1 MWCLSYWAVAWQTAD
16 WLSEES
22 WFPEVLV
29 QRTTKYWGKVIFSN
43 FNTKSISWEKWFY
56 PEIVS
61 FFALVKIRLQMKF
74 KTKISTQLS
83 EIVFQLSSS
92 NIFWMHLPLHPCM
105 WWFKVYIWASESLF
119 IGRLIWLMYK
129 IMLHML
135 ISFIASCPYGMD
147 YTSTEG
153 TDATKSMTGQLHG
166 SRSLRS
172 PKVTRFG
179 VQILNFLENNIRW
192 LVSMEG
198 SLF

>member
-1 MWCLSYWAVAWQTAD
+1 MILPWNFVVLCSSQNSATN
-16 WLSEES
+16 ES
-22 WFPEVLV
+22 RKILDQNKHSIEWNCFSAIII
-29 QRTTKYWGKVIFSN
+29 KYILNASPF
-43 FNTKSISWEKWFY
+43 
-56 PEIVS
+56 
-61 FFALVKIRLQMKF
+61 
-74 KTKISTQLS
+74 
-83 EIVFQLSSS
+83 
-92 NIFWMHLPLHPCM
+92 M
-105 WWFKVYIWASESLF
+105 WWFKVYIWVSESLF

-172 PKVTRFG
+172 AKVTRFG